1 MLAREAKLRGIN
13 ANMNGDFA
21 QGSKNITSF
30 VNFRHIYI
38 LQNENSQPSSLPA
51 FPFRSECSNK
61 ALSNICRN
69 LNQDERRPTSI
80 CINNHNYNKI
90 LESDWFLARP
100 IFYQIGARAAKVS
113 KNKVSNNK
121 VSNNK
126 VSNNK
131 VSNNK
136 VSNNKVS
143 NNKVRVL
150 RMHALFIW
158 FFVVTKYSLIF
169 LKPSASRMAF
179 LP

>member
-1 MLAREAKLRGIN
+1 MKT
-13 ANMNGDFA
+13 D
-21 QGSKNITSF
+21 
-30 VNFRHIYI
+30 VN
-38 LQNENSQPSSLPA
+38 
-51 FPFRSECSNK
+51 CV
-61 ALSNICRN
+61 
-69 LNQDERRPTSI
+69 
-80 CINNHNYNKI
+80 NHNYNKI

-113 KNKVSNNK
+113 NNKVSNNK

-143 NNKVRVL
+143 NNKVSNNKVSNNKVCVL
-150 RMHALFIW
+150 HMRALFIW
-158 FFVVTKYSLIF
+158 FLVVTKYSLIF
-169 LKPSASRMAF
+169 LKRSASRMAF

>member
-1 MLAREAKLRGIN
+1 MLNDR
-13 ANMNGDFA
+13 
-21 QGSKNITSF
+21 
-30 VNFRHIYI
+30 Y
-38 LQNENSQPSSLPA
+38 
-51 FPFRSECSNK
+51 
-61 ALSNICRN
+61 
-69 LNQDERRPTSI
+69 SI
-80 CINNHNYNKI
+80 FSINHNYNKI

-113 KNKVSNNK
+113 NNKVSNNKVSNNK

-150 RMHALFIW
+150 HMRALFIW
-158 FFVVTKYSLIF
+158 FLVVTKYFLIF

-179 LP
+179 LPQ